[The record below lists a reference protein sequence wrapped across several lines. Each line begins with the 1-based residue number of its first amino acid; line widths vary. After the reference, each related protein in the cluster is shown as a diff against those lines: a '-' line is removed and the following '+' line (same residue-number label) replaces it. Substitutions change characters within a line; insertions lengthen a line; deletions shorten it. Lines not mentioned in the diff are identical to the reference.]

1 MVSCDREMKENG
13 FDRLTFIKRKLLL
26 QNLAIKDFIQA
37 PHILIHVAKLNIWE
51 NSCHIF
57 VSKDE

>member
-13 FDRLTFIKRKLLL
+13 YDRLTFIKRKLLL

-37 PHILIHVAKLNIWE
+37 PHILIHVAKLNI
-51 NSCHIF
+51 
-57 VSKDE
+57 